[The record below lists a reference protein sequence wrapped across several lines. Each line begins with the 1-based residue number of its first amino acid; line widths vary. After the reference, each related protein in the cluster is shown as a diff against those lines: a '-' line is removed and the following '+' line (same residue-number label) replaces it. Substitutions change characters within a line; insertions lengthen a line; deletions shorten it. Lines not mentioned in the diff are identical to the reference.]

1 MELVKKSYP
10 QNKNEDKPD
19 KKENK
24 KGDEDKGMKEKKKS
38 ESEDEDE
45 EPKKLIK
52 KVDKSAMSAK
62 IAAAKGLPKPQ
73 QGASS
78 SDETVA
84 APKTAPRKKM
94 SAEDIFAARKADL
107 EAAEV
112 AEAKALGALAKAN
125 RAFALAELAMS
136 HAMARKNAAAN
147 RSRDA
152 AVSGEARAA
161 ASGEAIASS
170 ASGEDEDD

>member
-1 MELVKKSYP
+1 M
-10 QNKNEDKPD
+10 
-19 KKENK
+19 
-24 KGDEDKGMKEKKKS
+24 
-38 ESEDEDE
+38 SEDEEE

-52 KVDKSAMSAK
+52 KVDKSAISAK

-84 APKTAPRKKM
+84 TPKTAPRKKA

-107 EAAEV
+107 EAAEI
-112 AEAKALGALAKAN
+112 AIAKAN